1 MLQKIEGISIGIGV
15 KNAREALDWYKA
27 LLGEVEVM
35 EPVPGLFE
43 LKLTGSTW
51 LQLDDTGY
59 LEAGGGSTIIRLET
73 ESIESAYDQTQK
85 LTSDI
90 EEITVVEGVVK
101 YFDFKDPSGNR
112 LSFVQVLQ

>member
-1 MLQKIEGISIGIGV
+1 MVQTIKGISIGIGV
-15 KNAREALDWYKA
+15 KNAQEALSWYKD
-27 LLGEVEVM
+27 LLGDVEVM

-43 LKLTGSTW
+43 LKLTDTTW

-59 LEAGGGSTIIRLET
+59 LEVGGGTAIIRFET
-73 ESIESAYDQTQK
+73 ENIESAHKQTQK
-85 LTSDI
+85 LTSDV
-90 EEITVVEGVVK
+90 ERITVVEGVVK

>member
-1 MLQKIEGISIGIGV
+1 MKQAIKGISIGIGV
-15 KNAREALDWYKA
+15 KNAQEAMGWYKD
-27 LLGEVEVM
+27 LLGDVEVM

-43 LKLTGSTW
+43 IRLTDSTW

-59 LEAGGGSTIIRLET
+59 LEEGGGSAIIRFET
-73 ESIESAYDQTQK
+73 ENIESVHDQTQK
-85 LTSDI
+85 LTSDV
-90 EEITVVEGVVK
+90 EEIIVVEGVVK